1 MTSLSGQGVKVV
13 MLLRFSTMGDPQR
26 NFKKVIQMF
35 KGGFKLNGWYKSKP
49 SAKATEGGADTMPDE
64 LKRLAKGKTLA
75 AFRST
80 MAGNKEF
87 DNLVRSFEL

>member
-49 SAKATEGGADTMPDE
+49 PAKATEGGADTMPVE
-64 LKRLAKGKTLA
+64 LKRLAKGETLA